1 MVSGGGP
8 AQPPSADGE
17 AYAPLY
23 LPGIGSEMLTREHV
37 MELLRTESG
46 HLAKEFGVR
55 KIGLFG
61 SFARDAAGE
70 ESDVDLVV
78 EFDRPI
84 GFRFMELADHLER
97 LLGRRVDLLTPEGV
111 RSIRNPRIAREIA
124 SNLLYV

>member
-1 MVSGGGP
+1 
-8 AQPPSADGE
+8 
-17 AYAPLY
+17 
-23 LPGIGSEMLTREHV
+23 MLTRERV
-37 MELLRTESG
+37 MDLLRAESG